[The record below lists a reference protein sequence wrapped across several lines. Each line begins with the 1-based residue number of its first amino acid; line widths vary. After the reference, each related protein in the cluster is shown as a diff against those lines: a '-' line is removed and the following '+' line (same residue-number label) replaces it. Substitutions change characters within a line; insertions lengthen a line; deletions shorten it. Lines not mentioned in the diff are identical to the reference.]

1 MTEPLERPLS
11 DVTVL
16 DLTSALAG
24 PFCTLQLAGLGARVI
39 KVEPPGIGDGNRNQ
53 PPYLGR
59 DGVSRVRRH
68 EDDMSIGFLNRSRN
82 KLSVTLD
89 LKADGAQ
96 EVFADLVR
104 VSDVVMNNFSPGT
117 ASRLGVGFEQVH
129 AINPRT
135 VYCALSGFGAAGGK
149 GRDRAFD
156 TIIQALSGLMMTSGE
171 DGTAPVKVG
180 IPIADTVAPLFAT
193 IGILAALNQARRT
206 GRGQELDVS
215 MLGALTALVSC
226 EPFAALEQVGI
237 PVRTGETVPRLAPFG
252 IFRARDAYVA
262 ICAGNDRL
270 FARLAE
276 EMGRPELADAAMF
289 RTRDSR
295 ADKWQTVDR
304 FVSDWVRDQDVAD
317 VVERLAVVGVPAAP
331 VRDPIEAA
339 QDAEVVRRRETEPL
353 THPGYPEAGGSL
365 RAPGVPVVFSEA
377 RTGFDTPAPK
387 LGEHNA
393 AIFGDL
399 LGYDTVRLETLRAT
413 GVIGGSDQ
421 G

>member
-1 MTEPLERPLS
+1 MERPLS

-39 KVEPPGIGDGNRNQ
+39 KVEPPGTGDGNRNQ

-68 EDDMSIGFLNRSRN
+68 EDDMSVGFLNRSRN
-82 KLSVTLD
+82 KLSITLD
-89 LKADGAQ
+89 LKAAGASA
-96 EVFADLVR
+96 VLADLVG

-129 AINPRT
+129 AINPRA

-156 TIIQALSGLMMTSGE
+156 TIIQALSGLMMTTGE

-206 GRGQELDVS
+206 GRGQQLDVS

-226 EPFAALEQVGI
+226 EPFAALDQVGI

-339 QDAEVVRRRETEPL
+339 QDPEVMQRRETEPL
-353 THPGYPEAGGSL
+353 THPLYPEAGGSL
-365 RAPGVPVVFSEA
+365 RAPGVPVVFSDA
-377 RTGFDTPAPK
+377 RTGFDTPAPQ
-387 LGEHNA
+387 LGEHNDQ
-393 AIFGDL
+393 IFGDL
-399 LGYDTVRLETLRAT
+399 LGYDAVRMESLRAT
-413 GVIGGSDQ
+413 GVIGGP
-421 G
+421 GPR